1 MKATIDIASLLA
13 SDVCPENNEKL
24 PHKEPSGQSKFIKK
38 DIGTNG
44 ASVTNSVKTPRNSV

>member
-44 ASVTNSVKTPRNSV
+44 VSVTNSVKTPRNSA